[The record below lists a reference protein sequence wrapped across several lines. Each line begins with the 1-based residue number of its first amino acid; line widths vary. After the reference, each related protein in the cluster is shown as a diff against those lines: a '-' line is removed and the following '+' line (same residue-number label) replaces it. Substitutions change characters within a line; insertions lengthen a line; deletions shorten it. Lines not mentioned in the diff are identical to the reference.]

1 MRFLPLVLLLAA
13 CSKSVPGYAPVK
25 KSLCVDCRRDKFPF
39 ETPRQGAVLD
49 YGGSLASSGLYE
61 VIDLRGLSVERIVTR
76 YEKGAQKVSSRDKKP
91 ITKEHRDRLVEVL
104 NRAWAQDGAVP
115 AHPATDASWELT
127 LLDGD
132 AIRLEKGAG
141 ASGL

>member
-1 MRFLPLVLLLAA
+1 MRLLPLLAVLAA
-13 CSKSVPGYAPVK
+13 CSSSVPGYAPVK
-25 KSLCVDCRRDKFPF
+25 KNLCADCSRAKFPF

-49 YGGSLASSGLYE
+49 YGGSMASSGLYE
-61 VIDLRGLSVERIVTR
+61 VIDLGGLTVERVVTR
-76 YEKGAQKVSSRDKKP
+76 DEKGSRKVSSRDKKL

-115 AHPATDASWELT
+115 AHPTNDAGWELT

-132 AIRLEKGAG
+132 AVRVEKG
-141 ASGL
+141 SGSSGF